1 MDHVSLRMLR
11 TFVTVAECGT
21 ISAAAQRLTRSQ
33 AAVSATISEM
43 ETLLGMPLFLRKPA
57 KGLVLTSTGET
68 LVLEARSLLAH
79 AAEFNSIAGAMGN
92 ALEGELSVACF
103 VNLAP
108 IVFARLVAEFG
119 RRYPGIKVRML
130 IGNHEEIL
138 QSMRSGVTELAVSF
152 DLAMPEQ
159 FRAITLAALPPLAVL
174 SKNHPLAKADSVSLR
189 DLVADP
195 LVLMDLPHTR
205 EYFLSLFY
213 SLNLEPRIAFHSNS
227 FEAVRTLV
235 GNDLGYALLNVV
247 PKINTTY
254 DGGEV
259 VNVPLAETL
268 RPLHIAL
275 ITLRRVSQRRVARTF
290 SDFTRG
296 FFKNWRDEEGLSPES
311 SFKT

>member
-1 MDHVSLRMLR
+1 M
-11 TFVTVAECGT
+11 VAECGT
-21 ISAAAQRLTRSQ
+21 ISTAAKRLARSQ
-33 AAVSATISEM
+33 AAVSATISEL
-43 ETLLGMPLFLRKPA
+43 EAALGVPIFLRKPA
-57 KGLVLTSTGET
+57 KGLVLTPTGET

-79 AAEFNSIAGAMGN
+79 AEEFSSIAGAMGN

-119 RRYPGIKVRML
+119 QRYPKIKVRML
-130 IGNHEEIL
+130 IGNHEEVL
-138 QSMRSGVTELAVSF
+138 QSMRSGASELAVTF

-174 SKNHPLAKADSVSLR
+174 PKNHRLAQAGKVSLH
-189 DLVADP
+189 DLAAEP

-213 SLNLEPRIAFHSNS
+213 SLNLEPRIEFRSNS
-227 FEAVRTLV
+227 FETVRTLV
-235 GNDLGYALLNVV
+235 GNDLGYSLLNVV
-247 PKINTTY
+247 PKVGITY
-254 DGGEV
+254 DGGEI
-259 VNVPLAETL
+259 VNIPLVEKL

-275 ITLRRVSQRRVARTF
+275 VSLRRITQRRVSRTF

-296 FFKNWRDEEGLSPES
+296 FFKTWRDEHGYFSES
-311 SFKT
+311 SST